1 MLAERLNE
9 VNAAIAA
16 AASKAGRDPAAVKL
30 VAVTKTVGLDQIRQ
44 AIALGLHDFGENR
57 LQEARAK
64 VDAFPDQSWH
74 FIGHLQTNKV
84 KEVLPRF
91 ALIHS
96 LDSFRLAE
104 ALQHW
109 GERLDRYVNVLV
121 QVNVAREKGKYGLD
135 PGELPDFLTA
145 LRAMTRI
152 KVRGLMAMAPWV
164 EDPEEARPVFRGLR
178 LLQQQCSVPDM
189 QLEHLSMGMTNDYRV
204 AVEEGATIVRVGTA
218 LFGPRG

>member
-74 FIGHLQTNKV
+74 FIGHQTNKV
-84 KEVLPRF
+84 KEAA
-91 ALIHS
+91 ALRADPS

-121 QVNVAREKGKYGLD
+121 QVNVARKRAN
-135 PGELPDFLTA
+135 TA
-145 LRAMTRI
+145 WI
-152 KVRGLMAMAPWV
+152 
-164 EDPEEARPVFRGLR
+164 PVNCPTF
-178 LLQQQCSVPDM
+178 
-189 QLEHLSMGMTNDYRV
+189 
-204 AVEEGATIVRVGTA
+204 
-218 LFGPRG
+218 